1 MTRFAKWGTWLI
13 WFNSLKVV
21 ILFIDLMH
29 WLQRSCSDMDSK
41 NMGHFQP
48 CWSAFPNL
56 LSFIGKKKKYFLQHV
71 GSDIV
76 SFSFSFW
83 TWEKKWKVK
92 CFKTSYACFFF
103 CLGIIASAQIDLT
116 DKSSIFKV
124 LSSIRKKACSKNLSW
139 KLWLIFMSC
148 VNYCDLL

>member
-56 LSFIGKKKKYFLQHV
+56 LSFIGKKKSISYN
-71 GSDIV
+71 
-76 SFSFSFW
+76 
-83 TWEKKWKVK
+83 TWVLILFHFHFHFGHEKKNGRSSVSRQVMLVFFLFRHNCICSNRLDRQILNIQSFIQYSKESLFQKFVLKVV
-92 CFKTSYACFFF
+92 
-103 CLGIIASAQIDLT
+103 T
-116 DKSSIFKV
+116 DFHV
-124 LSSIRKKACSKNLSW
+124 VC
-139 KLWLIFMSC
+139 
-148 VNYCDLL
+148 